1 MAEFVLEVLDAADA
15 VDAVEVVEAIA
26 LSEAWWTRMN
36 MSLSATPTYEVAFEG
51 ANDVVTIDC
60 GVVAVIVSRPP
71 VIVCPPMVHIPY
83 TVPTSPSGT
92 VSGPLFIRLKPE
104 REVAACMMFTCEDF
118 KTET

>member
-1 MAEFVLEVLDAADA
+1 MAKFVLEVLDAADA

-36 MSLSATPTYEVAFEG
+36 MSLSATPTYEVASEG
-51 ANDVVTIDC
+51 ANDVVTVDC

-83 TVPTSPSGT
+83 TVPTSPSGM
-92 VSGPLFIRLKPE
+92 VSSQPL
-104 REVAACMMFTCEDF
+104 VGV
-118 KTET
+118 KTEFGSVE